1 MKFIE
6 KFVDLPRLIK
16 TLYIMLWAIM
26 LIFVILK
33 LVFNIWYP
41 IAVESVTFMKV
52 CNFVDDTP
60 FIKLAL
66 NFILFIL
73 TANIIFLSFIGKWK
87 YDKLVDC
94 ICINVLLIIIFVVKM
109 YITIIGS
116 LLDIT
121 LIVLSIIINIK
132 SNRFTKTIMNILSP
146 IIIYILLNLWQLN
159 ILFIKDI
166 NEILSNAPTLV
177 LILIQSDYH
186 IFLLIT
192 WMGVNIFMGISS
204 LGWFFGKSDS
214 ELKEIRARE
223 LSKKAPDLKMVA
235 EIEKILKDRKVE
247 F

>member
-1 MKFIE
+1 
-6 KFVDLPRLIK
+6 
-16 TLYIMLWAIM
+16 
-26 LIFVILK
+26 
-33 LVFNIWYP
+33 VFNIWYP

-94 ICINVLLIIIFVVKM
+94 ICTNVLLIIIFVVKM